1 SRGLPANVALRN
13 INNYLQA
20 PQQLLPQSGIEGS
33 NSSFLW
39 NGTENPVDQRLW
51 RTVTFGDGIF
61 RLEALNDAQS
71 VLQASFQFFRDGTF
85 YAAKITVSTLSVS
98 GNIQAGSV
106 TSSGPVTGSSLTAT
120 TGTEREA
127 RTAAAG
133 DIVASGKL
141 QGATAA
147 IAGNLTA
154 GSVNTNTLTATGL
167 GSTPLNADQLV
178 TRTVPDARIAANI
191 VCSPLPA

>member
-1 SRGLPANVALRN
+1 
-13 INNYLQA
+13 
-20 PQQLLPQSGIEGS
+20 
-33 NSSFLW
+33 
-39 NGTENPVDQRLW
+39 
-51 RTVTFGDGIF
+51 IF

-71 VLQASFQFFRDGTF
+71 VLQASFQSFRDGTF

-133 DIVASGKL
+133 GIVSSGKL

-154 GSVNTNTLTATGL
+154 GSVNTSGAVQAGGL

-178 TRTVPDARIAANI
+178 TGTVPDARIASNI
-191 VCSPLPA
+191 VRYPLPPATIAAHASTHLAGGSDPVNV